1 MQDLYNNKEEAKVA
15 YLEAITKADKLL

>member
-1 MQDLYNNKEEAKVA
+1 MQDLYNNKEDAKVA